1 MASGQQSELETQ
13 INNLLSTANT
23 FMEQHQP
30 TEARDLYLNAK
41 LLADERGL
49 ADYVRAANRC
59 LAVSHLEE
67 ANIHFNNGD
76 FDGAEEKYQE
86 AEHAYREFQESFE
99 EAVWSQHMGVLIG
112 NWVNNRYT
120 LAKNFHDRGNN
131 ILSATNENPDAVL
144 DALSIFDQA
153 IVGYEGALSL
163 IDRAAKDGISTDS
176 NLNDVCRDNVAGIKS
191 AAVGW
196 ANDAIQ
202 RPDIAKRYL

>member
-67 ANIHFNNGD
+67 ATIHFNNGD

-99 EAVWSQHMGVLIG
+99 EAVWSEHMGALIRNWANNRHGIG
-112 NWVNNRYT
+112 NQ
-120 LAKNFHDRGNN
+120 FHVSGNEL
-131 ILSATNENPDAVL
+131 LSGANENPDAIL
-144 DALSIFDQA
+144 EALGTWDKA
-153 IVGYEGALSL
+153 IVQYGQALSL
-163 IDRAAKDGISTDS
+163 IDDATKDGITTNPDLRSIFEQSITD
-176 NLNDVCRDNVAGIKS
+176 IKS

-196 ANDAIQ
+196 ANSIN